1 MIPEDEQH
9 SRAGRPVG
17 PRGVLFTLCLTEIT
31 SWGVLYYAFTVLSAG
46 ITADTGWTPPAVTG
60 AFSAGLVTSAVMG
73 IVVGR
78 RLDRYGPRWIMT
90 GGSVVGVIAL
100 FAVVTA
106 PNYPCFVGAWILAG
120 FAMSAVFYAP
130 AFAALTRYF
139 AADAVRALTILTL
152 VAGLA
157 STVFAPLTAA
167 LASHMSWR
175 QTYLVLAVVLAIVTI
190 PAHLIGL
197 RRPWPP
203 IIHAHAVEAPTLTAR
218 SRPFIALTAAFAL
231 AALASYAVIVNLVPL
246 MTQRGISTGAA
257 AVALG
262 LGGAGQVLGRL
273 GYQALVRRI
282 SVVPRTVI
290 IMAAVAATTA
300 LLGLFDSLAALIV
313 VAIAAGMARGIMTL
327 LQATA
332 VTERWGAVHYGH
344 LSGILSAPI
353 MITTALGPFAGAAL
367 ASLLNGYG
375 AMFLALGGAAALA
388 AVLAAGT
395 SVHNRPH
402 NPHDDVSNFTEE
414 GTRQR

>member
-1 MIPEDEQH
+1 M
-9 SRAGRPVG
+9 
-17 PRGVLFTLCLTEIT
+17 
-31 SWGVLYYAFTVLSAG
+31 
-46 ITADTGWTPPAVTG
+46 
-60 AFSAGLVTSAVMG
+60 
-73 IVVGR
+73 
-78 RLDRYGPRWIMT
+78 
-90 GGSVVGVIAL
+90 IAL
-100 FAVVTA
+100 FAVVAA

-139 AADAVRALTILTL
+139 AADAVRALTVLTL

-167 LASHMSWR
+167 LASHMSWQ

-203 IIHAHAVEAPTLTAR
+203 IIHSHAVEAPTLTAR

-246 MTQRGISTGAA
+246 MAQRGISTGAA

-290 IMAAVAATTA
+290 IMAAVPPPPRYSACSTRWRRSSWSPSPR
-300 LLGLFDSLAALIV
+300 GWLA
-313 VAIAAGMARGIMTL
+313 
-327 LQATA
+327 
-332 VTERWGAVHYGH
+332 E
-344 LSGILSAPI
+344 S
-353 MITTALGPFAGAAL
+353 
-367 ASLLNGYG
+367 
-375 AMFLALGGAAALA
+375 
-388 AVLAAGT
+388 
-395 SVHNRPH
+395 
-402 NPHDDVSNFTEE
+402 
-414 GTRQR
+414 